1 MGSVSEHPVLELRA
15 RRLPSICC
23 MSASFLGAR
32 IAALREYGVSLVCRV
47 QVSESEIRIAQRA
60 EREQEKI
67 KKTMKARMDFLD
79 FID

>member
-1 MGSVSEHPVLELRA
+1 MRHMQTLAAQSYPSQGPVQL
-15 RRLPSICC
+15 CC
-23 MSASFLGAR
+23 PHTECLLCLA
-32 IAALREYGVSLVCRV
+32 

-79 FID
+79 LID

>member
-1 MGSVSEHPVLELRA
+1 MYKQ
-15 RRLPSICC
+15 LPHLPFSQGLHFPGTECLLC
-23 MSASFLGAR
+23 LT
-32 IAALREYGVSLVCRV
+32 

>member
-1 MGSVSEHPVLELRA
+1 MGLPVCHLQVPAVCAAFFIFGLSS
-15 RRLPSICC
+15 LC
-23 MSASFLGAR
+23 MHT
-32 IAALREYGVSLVCRV
+32 EYLLCLA